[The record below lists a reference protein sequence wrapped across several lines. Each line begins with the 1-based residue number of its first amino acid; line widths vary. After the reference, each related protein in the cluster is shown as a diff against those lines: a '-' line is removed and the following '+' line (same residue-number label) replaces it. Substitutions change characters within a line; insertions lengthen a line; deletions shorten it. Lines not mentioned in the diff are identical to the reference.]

1 MAVFEALPA
10 LASQASAA
18 PAAPQPVVVMSGL
31 VALVLSLIVWPVV
44 GFAVVLAH
52 EGGHAVT
59 ASMMGGTVKSI
70 HMYGKNDSRGRGLTR
85 ATGLGPVGGLLM
97 LLGGSLGPSIFG
109 LGGAVLLTGG
119 HSDAVLWI
127 SLVFLLLALLQMKNV
142 IGGMVAVAT
151 GAVIF
156 LVLRYGS
163 PDGRTFFAYT
173 WVWFLL
179 FGGFGHV
186 VASHWHRGDAGT
198 LKQKTWV
205 PVMLWSAFFGMATL
219 AALGYGA
226 GILLNIV
233 HPGR

>member
-1 MAVFEALPA
+1 
-10 LASQASAA
+10 
-18 PAAPQPVVVMSGL
+18 MSGL
-31 VALVLSLIVWPVV
+31 VALILSLIVWPIL
-44 GFAVVLAH
+44 GFAVVIAH

-70 HMYGKNDSRGRGLTR
+70 HLYRTNDPRGRGLTR
-85 ATGLGPVGGLLM
+85 AAGVGPVGGFLM
-97 LLGGSLGPSIFG
+97 LLGGSLGPSVFG
-109 LGGAVLLTGG
+109 LGGAALLAGG

-127 SLVFLLLALLQMKNV
+127 SLAFLLLALLQMKNV
-142 IGGMVAVAT
+142 VGGVAAVAT

-186 VASHWHRGDAGT
+186 VMSGWHRGDAGI
-198 LKQKTWV
+198 LRKKTWV
-205 PVMLWSAFFGMATL
+205 PVMLWSAFFGTATL
-219 AALGYGA
+219 AGLVYGA
-226 GILLNIV
+226 GILLGLV
-233 HPGR
+233 HLGR